1 MRTHNHIIW
10 YFVLLL
16 FYSCTSGSMNK
27 EDAERSLKVL
37 NSDLVNFGNSMAE
50 STEMKVWAFLLENRE
65 APIPFYK
72 NSNSFISVKNFRFEE
87 MNGIYK
93 WNSLDK
99 KFDLTGRSE
108 QIIILPDSTGQ
119 PSLQFIVSDFNSEKV
134 SSGEAFP
141 TSVKIQMKEH
151 DREIWKLDYRA
162 ELVDEMPKK
171 IDLKIKGKDY
181 SVNSNYLRTKNGET
195 GTLSLALS
203 FNYLMK
209 TLIDTRLDCKI
220 GYSRQ
225 GYFLKTIDIDQ
236 QLFDHQIKGKVDY
249 ASIDPTA
256 EDYTA
261 SFNSHSKVFLA
272 EKRKGRVGD
281 VILEGTENNELNDF
295 FVRFADNSTSRIGDF
310 LPLFDK
316 MMNLKY

>member
-1 MRTHNHIIW
+1 MRSHNHIIW

-16 FYSCTSGSMNK
+16 FYSCTPGSMNK

-37 NSDLVNFGNSMAE
+37 NSDLVNFGNRMSE

-72 NSNSFISVKNFRFEE
+72 NSNSFISVKNFHFDE
-87 MNGIYK
+87 MKGIYK

-99 KFDLTGRSE
+99 KFDLTGHSE
-108 QIIILPDSTGQ
+108 QIIILPDSTGKHL
-119 PSLQFIVSDFNSEKV
+119 LQFIVSDFNSAKV

-141 TSVKIQMKEH
+141 TSVKIQMKEDDH
-151 DREIWKLDYRA
+151 EIWKLDYLA
-162 ELVDEMPKK
+162 ELADGMPKK
-171 IDLKIKGKDY
+171 IELKMKGKEY
-181 SVNSNYLRTKNGET
+181 TMNSNYLRTKSGEN
-195 GTLSLALS
+195 GTLSLTFS
-203 FNYLMK
+203 FNHLMK
-209 TLIDTRLDCKI
+209 TLIDTRLDCTI

-225 GYFLKTIDIDQ
+225 SYFLKTIDINQ
-236 QLFDHQIKGKVDY
+236 QLFDHEIKGEVDY

-261 SFNSHSKVFLA
+261 SFNSHSKVFLF
-272 EKRKGRVGD
+272 EKRKGRIGD

-295 FVRFADNSTSRIGDF
+295 FVRFKDKSTKQIGVVF
-310 LPLFDK
+310 TCFTT
-316 MMNLKY
+316 N